1 MRSHKFLFLR
11 ILAIRVVFEANS
23 MDRRQARKLVV
34 GRRGSSS
41 AGRNFAF
48 LQYD

>member
-1 MRSHKFLFLR
+1 MRSQHFGFLR
-11 ILAIRVVFEANS
+11 ILAIRVEFEANS

-34 GRRGSSS
+34 GRWGSGR